1 MSWNVIRGKFLLL
14 DWIDLMLIDYFDF
27 NLFNFCCFVFFILIL
42 ENYYLNSDKSLFK
55 SWFVNLI

>member
-42 ENYYLNSDKSLFK
+42 ENNYIIVIKVYLKVDL
-55 SWFVNLI
+55 LI